1 MITWAAAC
9 TEESGGRWVRPG
21 PAPCTPAATPAA
33 AAAWAPPRPS
43 PPSPALAEGG
53 AQPAQAPP
61 PSPGRG
67 VGGGAFSPAVAKV
80 TVTSPGHRVR
90 NVRAAVVAG
99 KRRAGAQPGA
109 GSEAVPGRQY
119 ALSWPAWLRASLCDS
134 RGMPVPVLTH
144 GAAAPPGTD
153 LPSLSLPVSPVCL
166 PAPPSLPSSCLGP
179 PSSPCFADHCH
190 NLLLVS
196 GLSFLHPV
204 CLYRLSST
212 RQPKL

>member
-1 MITWAAAC
+1 MVITWAAAC

-21 PAPCTPAATPAA
+21 PAPCTPAATPA

-134 RGMPVPVLTH
+134 RGMPGSGPHPRRRGSARDRPPFPV
-144 GAAAPPGTD
+144 AAWV
-153 LPSLSLPVSPVCL
+153 PSLSTSPAFTAIILSRATIQPLFRRPLP
-166 PAPPSLPSSCLGP
+166 
-179 PSSPCFADHCH
+179 
-190 NLLLVS
+190 
-196 GLSFLHPV
+196 
-204 CLYRLSST
+204 
-212 RQPKL
+212 